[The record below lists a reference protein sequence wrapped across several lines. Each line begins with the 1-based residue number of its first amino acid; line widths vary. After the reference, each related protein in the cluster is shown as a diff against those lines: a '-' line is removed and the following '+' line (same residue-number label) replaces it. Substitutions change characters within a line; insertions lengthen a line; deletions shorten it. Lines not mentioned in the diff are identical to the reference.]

1 MSNTSSDVI
10 PQWGTYMREIYLNG
24 KGPEPL
30 GTVVFEEIEKKA
42 IEKLKD
48 LPGAFLYSGGS
59 AGTWST
65 YTGNTIALNK
75 FRIIPRMLVPC
86 NNRDL
91 RVTLFGV
98 TYPSPLILGPVGV
111 QGTFT
116 AEGEYAPAKAA
127 AKLGV
132 PFVMSSAS
140 TRSIEQ
146 VAQASGN
153 GPRWYQLYWPR
164 HEEVTFSLLKRA
176 KENGFTGLVVTLDT
190 MSLGWRPHDLER
202 SYLPFGH
209 GVGTQVGSSD
219 PVFMARLG
227 RKPIADEIPEFPYD
241 AVTKQ
246 KLLVD
251 GDPTAKDA
259 AQLGYAWLAEANFGF
274 YRSWEDVKPLRDNW
288 EGPLILKG
296 IQHVEDAEKAI
307 DIGVDGIVVSN
318 HGGRQLDG
326 AIPSIYA
333 LESIMKSEKVR
344 AAQKSGKFTIM
355 FDSGIR
361 TGSDIIKAMALGAQA
376 VLLGR
381 PWVYGAAIAGQEG
394 VEQVIKIIL
403 ADLDISLAQ
412 AGLKGVA
419 DVLGRADQILTKVD
433 F

>member
-1 MSNTSSDVI
+1 MSGNSEI
-10 PQWGTYMREIYLNG
+10 PQWGVYMREIYLSG
-24 KGPEPL
+24 KGPQPL

-42 IEKLKD
+42 IEKLKHS
-48 LPGAFLYSGGS
+48 PGAFLYSGGS

-98 TYPSPLILGPVGV
+98 TYPSPVLLGPVGV
-111 QGTFT
+111 QGIFT
-116 AEGEYAPAKAA
+116 EEGEFAPARAA
-127 AKLGV
+127 AKLGI
-132 PFVMSSAS
+132 PFIMSSAA

-153 GPRWYQLYWPR
+153 GPRWYQLYWPS
-164 HEEVTFSLLKRA
+164 HLDVTLSLLKRA
-176 KENGFTGLVVTLDT
+176 KENGYTALVLTLDT
-190 MSLGWRPHDLER
+190 MFMGWRPHDLET

-209 GVGTQVGSSD
+209 GFGTQVGSSD

-227 RKPIADEIPEFPYD
+227 RKPIDDIPEYPYD
-241 AVTKQ
+241 AAAKQ
-246 KLLVD
+246 KLLLE
-251 GDPTAKDA
+251 GDEKAKEN
-259 AQLGYAWLAEANFGF
+259 AQLGYGWLQEAAFGD
-274 YRSWEDVKPLRDNW
+274 YRSWEDVKPVRDNW

-307 DIGVDGIVVSN
+307 DVGADGIVVSN

-333 LESIMKSEKVR
+333 LEKIMKSEKVK
-344 AAQKSGKFTIM
+344 AAQKSGKFTVL

-361 TGSDIIKAMALGAQA
+361 TGPDIIKAMALGAQA

-381 PWVYGAAIAGQEG
+381 PWVYAAAVAGQEG
-394 VEQVIKIIL
+394 IEQVIKIIN
-403 ADLDISLAQ
+403 ADLDNSLAQ
-412 AGLKGVA
+412 AGLRGVA